1 MDVMQEDLE
10 RNLIASAMQSPTD
23 IDEFIAL
30 PVEAWTIEAFGK
42 IHVAIRDLY
51 LEGIGTDIVSL
62 YERMQKSGF
71 PIKIDDLA
79 QLQESYIL
87 LNSNFKNLCRLF
99 KSAYDQRVVVSAI
112 EEAGDLAKAAAN
124 ATEAKQTAI
133 GRLLDLDDYGPK
145 ECVVSGMDSL
155 RKVIED
161 ARVAFER
168 PPEEKKKPQ
177 GVTTGFRSLDSILGG
192 FRQGDLYIL
201 GAGTGRGKSVCGIN
215 IASFAASRG
224 SRVLYCTLEMNHD
237 VITRRI
243 LTSYSRI
250 SSDLIET
257 GELTEDQ
264 LGRLTHA
271 ASEVKQAC
279 SNLTIVYQRG
289 LTLYQLG
296 AIVRQ
301 VAKSSGIDLVI
312 VDYLQLLRTDATYS
326 REREVAQ
333 ISSSLVTIAGI
344 NNVPIL
350 ALSQLN
356 ETGQI
361 RESRAI
367 GHDAAGVLRID
378 YDPEVDQNWDKNTDD
393 VPATIRVLKHRH
405 GRCGSVDLM
414 FSRSHQIFTE
424 YVSSDRMY

>member
-10 RNLIASAMQSPTD
+10 RNLIASAMQAPTD

-51 LEGIGTDIVSL
+51 LEGISTDIVSV
-62 YERMQKSGF
+62 YEKMQKSGF
-71 PIKIDDLA
+71 PVKIDDLA
-79 QLQESYIL
+79 QLQESYVL

-99 KSAYDQRVVVSAI
+99 RNSYDQRVVVSAI

-124 ATEAKQTAI
+124 AVEAKQTAI
-133 GRLLDLDDYGPK
+133 GRLLELDDYGPK
-145 ECVVSGMDSL
+145 DCVVSGIDSL
-155 RKVIED
+155 REVLHATKE
-161 ARVAFER
+161 AFER
-168 PPEEKKKPQ
+168 PAEEKRKPQ
-177 GVTTGFRSLDSILGG
+177 GVTTGFRGLDRILGG

-224 SRVLYCTLEMNHD
+224 AKVLYCTLEMKHD

-250 SSDLIET
+250 SSELIES
-257 GELTEDQ
+257 GELTSEQID
-264 LGRLTHA
+264 RLTYA
-271 ASEVKQAC
+271 ASEVKEAC

-344 NNVPIL
+344 NDVPIL

-356 ETGQI
+356 EVGQI

-378 YDPEVDQNWDKNTDD
+378 YDPEVDQNWDKNVED

-405 GRCGSVDLM
+405 GRCGSIDVL
-414 FSRSHQIFTE
+414 FSRTHQVFTE
-424 YVSSDRMY
+424 RINSF